1 MANYIV
7 NTDKYFEAFNNKDL
21 DTLSTLYSNDV
32 RLIDWNVTARSGNPF
47 IKVFEEE
54 RELTVMMVVDI
65 SSSGKFANE
74 KYQKREIE
82 AEIASVIGF

>member
-1 MANYIV
+1 MTFSEVREYQPG
-7 NTDKYFEAFNNKDL
+7 D
-21 DTLSTLYSNDV
+21 DV

-65 SSSGKFANE
+65 SSSGYLELKNIKKGKLEQRLLAF
-74 KYQKREIE
+74 
-82 AEIASVIGF
+82 